1 MDYFTDLT
9 ALLYVFPLDYKLHEN
24 GDVFTLSISFA
35 SPPVI
40 KAVCYSEVVH
50 ACRKE
55 KNEAQKGD
63 RLCEREGLRGKMAFQ

>member
-24 GDVFTLSISFA
+24 GDVFTLHVSFA

-40 KAVCYSEVVH
+40 KAVCYSDEDSFLHMNSMTWEEEHSVSLLS
-50 ACRKE
+50 A
-55 KNEAQKGD
+55 
-63 RLCEREGLRGKMAFQ
+63 